1 MNYYISTQSSNTS
14 RSGFAFTLDTS
25 GNLINYHGQTL
36 TMTTGTNLMYFGQ
49 GRSGAL
55 ELAILNPTFVPD
67 VAYVAPAD
75 AVPEPASMAVLGMGL
90 AGGVRL
96 EPIGNTSR
104 ARSHPNGLTRMGSRR
119 LGGWPRRSIAYKVA
133 PNASWRK
140 PTCAGHA
147 STKTATPAT
156 A

>member
-25 GNLINYHGQTL
+25 GNLTNYHGQNP

-75 AVPEPASMAVLGMGL
+75 AVPEPASMAVLGYG
-90 AGGVRL
+90 
-96 EPIGNTSR
+96 
-104 ARSHPNGLTRMGSRR
+104 
-119 LGGWPRRSIAYKVA
+119 PRRRRAA
-133 PNASWRK
+133 RADR
-140 PTCAGHA
+140 
-147 STKTATPAT
+147 
-156 A
+156 